1 MSAGDIPICF
11 TCGLALYPGLF
22 HDHDHSAPKII
33 YDHLNLVIDGKF
45 ISHSGKEL
53 DFKFDCDA
61 FSDKDIE
68 GFAKIISRK
77 IRFSEVIGIPTGG
90 TRLALALNKYT
101 TYNSCL
107 LIVDDVLTTGKSMQE
122 ERIKAGRLG
131 TLGAVIIA
139 RGPCPDWI
147 HSILQFNP
155 YYI

>member
-1 MSAGDIPICF
+1 MAGDIPICV
-11 TCGLALYPGLF
+11 TCGIALYPGLF
-22 HDHDHSAPKII
+22 HDHDHSAPTII

-45 ISHSGKEL
+45 LSHSGNEL
-53 DFKFDCDA
+53 DFKFDCNA

-68 GFAKIISRK
+68 GFAKIISKK

-90 TRLALALNKYT
+90 TRLAFALEKYIIS
-101 TYNSCL
+101 NSVL

-122 ERIKAGRLG
+122 ARIKAGRLG

-147 HSILQFNP
+147 RPILQFNS
-155 YYI
+155 YFI